1 MNDNDPLRI
10 TDTRLLAALRAVN
23 PSLEDAKDAKLRLQQ
38 ELVGARARERR
49 LSVEL
54 GRYAVVPKGIALL
67 KAIGLL
73 LFIAVSTGSLVAFWY
88 QGGPGLLDITLLAGI
103 LVLLAL
109 VDWIERGVGRWQLGR
124 DLHYAFVRPGK
135 G

>member
-67 KAIGLL
+67 KAMGLL
-73 LFIAVSTGSLVAFWY
+73 LFIAVSTGSLVALWY
-88 QGGPGLLDITLLAGI
+88 QGGPGLLDIALLAGI
-103 LVLLAL
+103 LGLLAL
-109 VDWIERGVGRWQLGR
+109 VDWIERRVGRWQLGR
-124 DLHYAFVRPGK
+124 DLHYAFVRPGN